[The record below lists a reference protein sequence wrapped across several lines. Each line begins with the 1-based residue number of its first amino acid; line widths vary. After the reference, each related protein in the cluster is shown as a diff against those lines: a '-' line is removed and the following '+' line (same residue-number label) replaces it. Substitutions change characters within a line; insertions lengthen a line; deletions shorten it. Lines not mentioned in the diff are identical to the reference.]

1 MTTHF
6 ILISALTPTSFHI
19 VYFISNRQNLPIR
32 ARQVT
37 LHEAVIEVR
46 EASIFFV
53 DGLIRY
59 FDVSGIGKVLRNVA
73 KRMDRPT
80 VSACVIWRAGR
91 RDGIIAIQTGTA
103 LRYLWSSFV
112 VRVTMLSK

>member
-6 ILISALTPTSFHI
+6 ILISALTPTYFHI

-53 DGLIRY
+53 DGSIRY
-59 FDVSGIGKVLRNVA
+59 FDVSGIGKVLRTVA
-73 KRMDRPT
+73 KQTDRPI
-80 VSACVIWRAGR
+80 VSVCIVRQADQ
-91 RDGIIAIQTGTA
+91 RDGTTAI
-103 LRYLWSSFV
+103 
-112 VRVTMLSK
+112 